1 MRICRTPVELI
12 KCKMQVQMIAANS
25 FPSPPGAPM
34 VASTIKVTDL
44 PGPIAILR
52 TVVRAEGIRGLWLGH
67 TGTFIRESGGGAAWF
82 GIKEVVSRMLLSRRQ
97 TRSGP
102 ADTTQPPTSLSS
114 SPASQISK
122 PEMELK
128 PWESAFAGACAGVG
142 YTFLL
147 FPADCVKSTI
157 QTEEELRP
165 RSVSAPK
172 STFMGTFRDIYRSK
186 GVAGL
191 YAGAGITGFR
201 SAISS
206 GLMFLIYDALEKHL
220 G

>member
-1 MRICRTPVELI
+1 
-12 KCKMQVQMIAANS
+12 MQVQMIAAN
-25 FPSPPGAPM
+25 PMPDIRGAS
-34 VASTIKVTDL
+34 VAANTIKVTDL

-52 TVVRAEGIRGLWLGH
+52 TVIQAEGFRGLWLGH
-67 TGTFIRESGGGAAWF
+67 TGTLIRESGGGAAWF
-82 GIKEVVSRMLLSRRQ
+82 GIKEVVSDILLSRRQ
-97 TRSGP
+97 
-102 ADTTQPPTSLSS
+102 APPNSAEVAPIPISS
-114 SPASQISK
+114 SFSPPSQIAK

-128 PWESAFAGACAGVG
+128 PWESALSGACAGVG

-165 RSVSAPK
+165 RGVSAPK
-172 STFMGTFRDIYRSK
+172 STFLGTFRDIYRSK
-186 GVAGL
+186 GMPGL

>member
-1 MRICRTPVELI
+1 
-12 KCKMQVQMIAANS
+12 MQVQMIASNP
-25 FPSPPGAPM
+25 FPGTPGAL
-34 VASTIKVTDL
+34 VTSTIKVTDL
-44 PGPIAILR
+44 PGPISILR
-52 TVVRAEGIRGLWLGH
+52 TVVQTEGFRGLWLGH
-67 TGTFIRESGGGAAWF
+67 TGTLIRESGGGAAWF
-82 GIKEVVSRMLLSRRQ
+82 GIKEVVSNMLLSRRQ
-97 TRSGP
+97 TRLDAS
-102 ADTTQPPTSLSS
+102 DTKPTPISS
-114 SPASQISK
+114 TSPAPQISR

-165 RSVSAPK
+165 RAVSAPK
-172 STFMGTFRDIYRSK
+172 STFLGTFRDIYRSK
-186 GVAGL
+186 GIPGL

>member
-1 MRICRTPVELI
+1 
-12 KCKMQVQMIAANS
+12 MIAANP
-25 FPSPPGAPM
+25 FPSTPGASM
-34 VASTIKVTDL
+34 VANTIKVTDL

-52 TVVRAEGIRGLWLGH
+52 TIVQAEGVRGLWLGH
-67 TGTFIRESGGGAAWF
+67 TGTLIRESGGGAAWF

-102 ADTTQPPTSLSS
+102 ADATLPPTSSS
-114 SPASQISK
+114 SSTLQISK
-122 PEMELK
+122 LEMELK

-172 STFMGTFRDIYRSK
+172 STFIGTFRDIYRSK

-206 GLMFLIYDALEKHL
+206 GLMFLVYDALEKHL

>member
-1 MRICRTPVELI
+1 
-12 KCKMQVQMIAANS
+12 MQVQMIAANP
-25 FPSPPGAPM
+25 FPGTQG

-44 PGPIAILR
+44 PGPITILR
-52 TVVRAEGIRGLWLGH
+52 TVVHTEGFRGLWLGH
-67 TGTFIRESGGGAAWF
+67 TGTLIRESGGGAAWF
-82 GIKEVVSRMLLSRRQ
+82 GIKEAVSRMLLSRRQ
-97 TRSGP
+97 TQS
-102 ADTTQPPTSLSS
+102 DTARVTPNSVS
-114 SPASQISK
+114 SPPPLAPQISK
-122 PEMELK
+122 PEMGLK
-128 PWESAFAGACAGVG
+128 PWESALSGACAGVG

-165 RSVSAPK
+165 RGVSAPK
-172 STFMGTFRDIYRSK
+172 STFLGTFREIYQSK
-186 GVAGL
+186 GIPGL